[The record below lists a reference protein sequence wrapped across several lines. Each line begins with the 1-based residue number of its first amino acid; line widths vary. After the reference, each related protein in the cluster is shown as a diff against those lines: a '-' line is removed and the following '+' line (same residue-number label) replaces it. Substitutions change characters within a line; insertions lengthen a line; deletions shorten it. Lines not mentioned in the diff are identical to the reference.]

1 MSVMLTT
8 LDVPFDGWTVDDLP
22 EDVDFRYELVDGSLL
37 VSPPP
42 RPRHQDVS
50 AQLALR
56 ISPLLGAEWR
66 CGGPMGVYFDRR
78 NYREPDVAIYRRAAL
93 EGERLLAEDVLLAVE
108 VMSPSSVKNDRITKP
123 AQYAAAGIPYFWRL
137 ELEPLVLL
145 TYALDGETY
154 RETGRFDDE
163 VVIEGL
169 VALRLRLADLV
180 S

>member
-1 MSVMLTT
+1 MSGMLTT

-42 RPRHQDVS
+42 RLGHQDVS
-50 AQLALR
+50 TQLVLKL
-56 ISPLLGAEWR
+56 SPLLDQSWR
-66 CGGPMGVYFDRR
+66 CGGPVGVYFDLR
-78 NYREPDVAIYRRAAL
+78 NYREPDVAIYRRSAL
-93 EGERLLAEDVLLAVE
+93 RGERLFVRDVLLAVE

-123 AQYAAAGIPYFWRL
+123 VQYAAAGIPHFWRL
-137 ELEPLVLL
+137 ELDPLVLL

-163 VVIEGL
+163 AVTDEP
-169 VALRLRLADLV
+169 VALRFRLGDLMA
-180 S
+180 